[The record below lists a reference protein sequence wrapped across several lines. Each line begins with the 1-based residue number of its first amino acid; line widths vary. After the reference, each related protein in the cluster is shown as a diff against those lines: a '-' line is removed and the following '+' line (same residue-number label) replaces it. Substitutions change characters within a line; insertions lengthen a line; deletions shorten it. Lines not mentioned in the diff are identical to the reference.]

1 MKPNEV
7 KAVNGSDTPRITL
20 QPSGSLLFQFPDKL
34 KETLDRDL
42 EFDYENLQIEAE
54 PTVMEL
60 VEHISKQAGWEGF
73 FHTQCAYTKN
83 QIEVCKEVYNTWY
96 NKTCYQHRLDLMEKY
111 KSKFSEKL
119 LENFMHVNYQLKIL
133 TKRAA
138 IIQLETKYRD
148 LCGVRDAII
157 NKGKYLQ
164 TLKGLIE
171 IKQSP
176 IKQSP
181 MKQEG

>member
-1 MKPNEV
+1 MIPNEL
-7 KAVNGSDTPRITL
+7 KAISDDDKPQVTN
-20 QPSGSLLFQFPDKL
+20 SVDGSLVFQFPENL
-34 KETLDRDL
+34 KKMLDEQL
-42 EFDYENLQIEAE
+42 NFNYENLNITSE
-54 PTVMEL
+54 PTVTDL
-60 VEHISKQAGWEGF
+60 VEHITKQAGWEGF

-83 QIEVCKEVYNTWY
+83 QVEVCKEVYNTWY
-96 NKTCYQHRLDLMEKY
+96 NKQSYQHRLDLMEKH
-111 KSKFSEKL
+111 KSKFTEKL
-119 LENFMHVNYQLKIL
+119 LENFMHVNYQANICRH
-133 TKRAA
+133 RAR

-176 IKQSP
+176 IKQ
-181 MKQEG
+181 EYTNNE